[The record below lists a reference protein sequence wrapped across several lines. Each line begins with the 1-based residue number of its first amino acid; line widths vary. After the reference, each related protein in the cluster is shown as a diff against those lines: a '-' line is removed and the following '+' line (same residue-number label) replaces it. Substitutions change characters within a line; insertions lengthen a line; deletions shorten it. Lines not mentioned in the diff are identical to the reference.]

1 MNIIFIILVILIYAG
16 VNFVDFL
23 LNLCN
28 ANKYDDWYIE
38 SYIEAIERTWNNY
51 PIKDISLT
59 RKSGYKEIILLDMK
73 DIDIFCECSHIDE
86 FKLQYK
92 GQCSDYQLEVGCNE
106 YNPINK
112 ASKLYGTKLYASYYE
127 ADYLTFINRL
137 RNDKGELNN
146 KLCKDG
152 YKRCGY
158 LDIFNNTLCVKEEED
173 CPINDLRFILK
184 NGTISEI
191 ITDNTKKDSYIIN
204 QLIASEFYNP
214 TIFDINKFYPLYDE
228 IEYISCYEK
237 EYYLLSKINISVFIR
252 KSTFFEEN
260 ELMKGIIPDN
270 FKYREIELYH
280 LIYPGMKIE
289 YPIKFLSLIKV
300 TISFA
305 YNCIHLF
312 IIL

>member
-1 MNIIFIILVILIYAG
+1 MLILFGFINRFINLG
-16 VNFVDFL
+16 
-23 LNLCN
+23 LNN
-28 ANKYDDWYIE
+28 NSKYIDN
-38 SYIEAIERTWNNY
+38 YIEAIERTWNNY

-73 DIDIFCECSHIDE
+73 DIDIFCECSHVDE

-158 LDIFNNTLCVKEEED
+158 LDIFNNTLCIKEEED
-173 CPINDLRFILK
+173 CPINDIRFIIK
-184 NGTISEI
+184 NGTISNI

-204 QLIASEFYNP
+204 QLIVSEYNYP
-214 TIFDINKFYPLYDE
+214 TIFDINKFDPLYDE
-228 IEYISCYEK
+228 IKNKSFMK
-237 EYYLLSKINISVFIR
+237 KNIIDYQ
-252 KSTFFEEN
+252 K
-260 ELMKGIIPDN
+260 
-270 FKYREIELYH
+270 
-280 LIYPGMKIE
+280 
-289 YPIKFLSLIKV
+289 
-300 TISFA
+300 
-305 YNCIHLF
+305 
-312 IIL
+312 